1 MNPVMRRYAGYN
13 VPRYTSYPTA
23 ADFSADVGAKD
34 HEVWLAGLGAGQTVS
49 VYLHVPYCR
58 KICLYCG
65 CTTKMAVR
73 DDVVGAYRRALETE
87 IDLVAGLLGG
97 RPEILLGGRP
107 EILRLHWGGG
117 TPSIL
122 GPDGLRSVIAALRRQ
137 FPFANG
143 SEHAI
148 ELDPRHVT
156 VALVEALAELGVTR
170 ASLGVQDVNPLVQA
184 AIGRLQPL
192 FVVEAA
198 VERLRSVGIRNLN
211 FDLMYG
217 LPLQTAASIRKTCA
231 LVAAMGPDRIACF
244 GYAHLPRLKANQ
256 RRIDEAKLPSQDQR
270 IEQAEVM
277 SEELVRAG
285 YVRIG
290 IDHFAKPGDALATA
304 AAGGKLHRNFQGYT
318 EDASGV
324 LLGLGAS
331 SISTFAD
338 GFAQNV
344 ADVPRYVGA
353 IAAGSLASARG
364 CRRDENDRQR
374 AHIIERLMCDF
385 TVDLDEVAPNAEFR
399 NELARL
405 TPMQSAGL
413 VEIAG
418 AKLTVTQAGRAVV
431 RVIAATFDIYRC
443 AQAAQ
448 FSNAI

>member
-1 MNPVMRRYAGYN
+1 MNPILRRYAGYN

-34 HEVWLAGLGAGQTVS
+34 HETWLAGLGAGQAVS

-65 CTTKMAVR
+65 CNTRMAVR
-73 DDVVGAYRRALETE
+73 DDVIEAYRRALEAE
-87 IDLVAGLLGG
+87 IDLVASLVGG
-97 RPEILLGGRP
+97 RAKIA
-107 EILRLHWGGG
+107 RLHWGGG

-122 GPDGLRSVIAALRRQ
+122 GPDGLRSVIAALRCQ
-137 FPFANG
+137 FPFANALK
-143 SEHAI
+143 HAI

-156 VALVEALAELGVTR
+156 VALVEALAELGVAR
-170 ASLGVQDVNPLVQA
+170 ASLGVQDVNPLIQT

-192 FVVEAA
+192 AVIETA

-217 LPLQTAASIRKTCA
+217 LPLQTAASLRKTCA

-277 SEELVRAG
+277 SEELMSAG
-285 YVRIG
+285 YLRIG
-290 IDHFAKPGDALATA
+290 IDHFAKPGDALARA

-338 GFAQNV
+338 GFVQNV
-344 ADVPRYVGA
+344 ADVPTYVGA

-364 CRRDENDRQR
+364 CRRDGNDRQR
-374 AHIIERLMCDF
+374 AQIIERLMCDF
-385 TVDLDEVAPNAEFR
+385 SVDLDVVAPNAEFR
-399 NELARL
+399 NEMARL
-405 TPMQSAGL
+405 TAMQSEGL
-413 VEIAG
+413 IEIAG
-418 AKLTVTQAGRAVV
+418 AKLTITQAGRAVV
-431 RVIAATFDIYRC
+431 RVIAATFDTYRC

-448 FSNAI
+448 FSKAI

>member
-23 ADFSADVGAKD
+23 ADFSADVGVKD
-34 HEVWLAGLGAGQTVS
+34 HEDWLAGLGAGQAVS

-87 IDLVAGLLGG
+87 IDLVAG
-97 RPEILLGGRP
+97 LLGGRP

-192 FVVEAA
+192 FVVGAA
-198 VERLRSVGIRNLN
+198 VERLRSVGIGNLN

-256 RRIDEAKLPSQDQR
+256 RRIDEAELPSQDQR

-290 IDHFAKPGDALATA
+290 IDHFAKPGDALARA

-318 EDASGV
+318 EDASGA

-338 GFAQNV
+338 GFVQNV

-364 CRRDENDRQR
+364 CRRDENDRRR

-405 TPMQSAGL
+405 TPMQSEGL

-431 RVIAATFDIYRC
+431 RVIAATFDTRRC

>member
-1 MNPVMRRYAGYN
+1 MNPVVRRYAGYN

-23 ADFSADVGAKD
+23 ADFSPDIDAKD
-34 HEVWLAGLGAGQTVS
+34 HETWLAGLGAGQAVS

-65 CTTKMAVR
+65 CNTRMAVR
-73 DDVVGAYRRALETE
+73 DDVIDGYRRALEAE
-87 IDLVAGLLGG
+87 IDLVAGLLGE
-97 RPEILLGGRP
+97 RPEIA
-107 EILRLHWGGG
+107 RLHWGGG

-122 GPDGLRSVIAALRRQ
+122 GADGLRSVIAALRRQ
-137 FPFANG
+137 FPFANAL
-143 SEHAI
+143 EHAI

-192 FVVEAA
+192 DVIETA

-217 LPLQTAASIRKTCA
+217 LPLQTVASLRKTCT

-270 IEQAEVM
+270 VEQAEVM
-277 SEELVRAG
+277 SEELMSAG

-290 IDHFAKPGDALATA
+290 IDHFARPGDALARA

-338 GFAQNV
+338 GFVQNA

-353 IAAGSLASARG
+353 IAAGSLASAKG

-374 AHIIERLMCDF
+374 AQIIERLMCDF
-385 TVDLDEVAPNAEFR
+385 TVDLDVVAPNAEFR
-399 NELARL
+399 NEMARL
-405 TPMQSAGL
+405 TPMQSEGL
-413 VEIAG
+413 VEIEG
-418 AKLTVTQAGRAVV
+418 AKLKVTQAGRAVV
-431 RVIAATFDIYRC
+431 RVIAAAFDTYRC
-443 AQAAQ
+443 AQPAQ
-448 FSNAI
+448 FSKAI

>member
-1 MNPVMRRYAGYN
+1 MNPVVRRYAGYN

-23 ADFSADVGAKD
+23 ADFSPEVGPKD
-34 HEVWLAGLGAGQTVS
+34 HEVWLAGLGADQTVS

-65 CTTKMAVR
+65 CNTRMAVR
-73 DDVVGAYRRALETE
+73 HDVIDGYRRALEAE
-87 IDLVAGLLGG
+87 IDLVASLVGT
-97 RPEILLGGRP
+97 RPEIA
-107 EILRLHWGGG
+107 RLHWGGG

-122 GPDGLRSVIAALRRQ
+122 GPDGLRSVIAALHRQ
-137 FPFANG
+137 FPFANAL
-143 SEHAI
+143 EHAI

-156 VALVEALAELGVTR
+156 GALIEALAELGVTR
-170 ASLGVQDVNPLVQA
+170 ASLGVQDVNPLVQV
-184 AIGRLQPL
+184 AIGRVQPL
-192 FVVEAA
+192 AVIATA

-277 SEELVRAG
+277 SEELIRAG

-290 IDHFAKPGDALATA
+290 IDHFAKPGDALARA

-338 GFAQNV
+338 GFVQNL
-344 ADVPRYVGA
+344 ADVPRYLSA

-374 AHIIERLMCDF
+374 AQIIERLMCDF
-385 TVDLDEVAPNAEFR
+385 AVDLDVVAPNAEFR
-399 NELARL
+399 NEMARL
-405 TPMQSAGL
+405 IAVQSEGL
-413 VEIAG
+413 VEIDG

-431 RVIAATFDIYRC
+431 RVIAATFDTYRC

-448 FSNAI
+448 FSKAI

>member
-1 MNPVMRRYAGYN
+1 MNPVVRRYAGYN

-23 ADFSADVGAKD
+23 ADFSADVGSKD
-34 HEVWLAGLGAGQTVS
+34 HEVWLAGLGAGQAVS

-87 IDLVAGLLGG
+87 IDLVAGLLGD
-97 RPEILLGGRP
+97 RP

-137 FPFANG
+137 FPFVNG
-143 SEHAI
+143 SEHAL

-170 ASLGVQDVNPLVQA
+170 ASLGVQDVNPLVQD

-192 FVVEAA
+192 SVIEAA
-198 VERLRSVGIRNLN
+198 VERLQSVGIRNLN

-231 LVAAMGPDRIACF
+231 LVGAMGPDRIACF

-290 IDHFAKPGDALATA
+290 IDHFAKPGDALARA

-318 EDASGV
+318 EDDSGV

-338 GFAQNV
+338 GFVQNL
-344 ADVPRYVGA
+344 ADVSRYVGA

-399 NELARL
+399 NEMARL
-405 TPMQSAGL
+405 TPMQSEGL

-431 RVIAATFDIYRC
+431 RVIAATFDTYRC
-443 AQAAQ
+443 VQAAQ

>member
-1 MNPVMRRYAGYN
+1 MNPVVRRYAGYN

-23 ADFSADVGAKD
+23 ADFSPDVGAKD
-34 HEVWLAGLGAGQTVS
+34 HETWLAGLNPRQAVS

-65 CTTKMAVR
+65 CNTRMAVR
-73 DDVVGAYRRALETE
+73 DNVIDGYRRALEGE
-87 IDLVAGLLGG
+87 IDLVGLLGA
-97 RPEILLGGRP
+97 RPEIA
-107 EILRLHWGGG
+107 RLHWGGG

-137 FPFANG
+137 FPFANAL
-143 SEHAI
+143 EHAI

-192 FVVEAA
+192 DVIEMS

-231 LVAAMGPDRIACF
+231 LVLAMGPDRIACF

-256 RRIDEAKLPSQDQR
+256 RRIDETKLPSQDQR
-270 IEQAEVM
+270 IEQTEVISDELM
-277 SEELVRAG
+277 SAG

-290 IDHFAKPGDALATA
+290 IDHFAKPGDALARA

-338 GFAQNV
+338 GFVQNL

-374 AHIIERLMCDF
+374 AQIIERLMCDF
-385 TVDLDEVAPNAEFR
+385 TVDLDVVAPNAEFR
-399 NELARL
+399 NEMARL
-405 TPMQSAGL
+405 TALQSEGL

-431 RVIAATFDIYRC
+431 RVIAAAFDTYRC

-448 FSNAI
+448 FSKAI